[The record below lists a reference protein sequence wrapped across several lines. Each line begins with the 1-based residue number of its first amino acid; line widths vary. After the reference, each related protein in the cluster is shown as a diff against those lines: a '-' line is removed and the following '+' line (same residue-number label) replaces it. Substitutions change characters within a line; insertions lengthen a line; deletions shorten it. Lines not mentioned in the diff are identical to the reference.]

1 MAPPRKK
8 AEPTPD
14 PELAAKLD
22 AIDPD
27 PSQDA
32 HSAFDA
38 TDLRPHIEAHDETV
52 RELLENDIRPVNE
65 LFPEEDTRPPIVAFF
80 EKIGLVKGALYEE
93 VHVGHGRRLD
103 FVVVEKIAGLAVDGD
118 VDEVVITF
126 REDGTK
132 RQYLVRWD
140 YITYLVPR
148 A

>member
-1 MAPPRKK
+1 MAPPHKK

-14 PELAAKLD
+14 PELDAIESDPSQDEHSAFEATSLGREHALKLD
-22 AIDPD
+22 AIDAID
-27 PSQDA
+27 P
-32 HSAFDA
+32 
-38 TDLRPHIEAHDETV
+38 
-52 RELLENDIRPVNE
+52 
-65 LFPEEDTRPPIVAFF
+65 RPPIVVFF

-103 FVVVEKIAGLAVDGD
+103 FVVVEQLAGLAVDGD

-148 A
+148 LDR

>member
-1 MAPPRKK
+1 MAQPRKK
-8 AEPTPD
+8 PESIPD
-14 PELAAKLD
+14 PELD

-27 PSQDA
+27 PSQDT
-32 HSAFDA
+32 HSAYDPAALDA
-38 TDLRPHIEAHDETV
+38 ERVAYLDTHDAGGTMDIEDK
-52 RELLENDIRPVNE
+52 
-65 LFPEEDTRPPIVAFF
+65 RPPIVAFF

-103 FVVVEKIAGLAVDGD
+103 FVVVEQLAGLAVDGD

-148 A
+148 LDR